1 VPEAKAQ
8 PTKKVATRK
17 AISAEAYGD
26 WNKKED
32 FKPRVIPKTEDA
44 KVRYARTPITSFVGF
59 GQNLKCH
66 SYLWHSMQKSSR

>member
-44 KVRYARTPITSFVGF
+44 KVRYARTP
-59 GQNLKCH
+59 
-66 SYLWHSMQKSSR
+66 